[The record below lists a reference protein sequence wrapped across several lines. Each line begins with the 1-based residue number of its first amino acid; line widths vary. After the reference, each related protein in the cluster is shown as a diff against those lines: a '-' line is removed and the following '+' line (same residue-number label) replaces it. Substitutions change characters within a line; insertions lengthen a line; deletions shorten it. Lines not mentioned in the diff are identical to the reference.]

1 MQLLDLHLQRHCT
14 RDLSR
19 PQRARA
25 ADQAVVRWRYSGAGL
40 SLASGFRVTGETS
53 TFVHTASGASEQV
66 TALPRVTPSGSSVQ
80 LEDSVTG
87 KPGGKTVSFRCGPV
101 RRRGVLR
108 GQGVSGLSVQC

>member
-87 KPGGKTVSFRCGPV
+87 KPGCKTALFRYGLV
-101 RRRGVLR
+101 RRWGVFVD
-108 GQGVSGLSVQC
+108 QVVSEISYQC